1 MDTFLK
7 CRSLFA
13 PLKRPIINFRRG
25 CLRVWFI
32 FFRSARLRIPG
43 CDAFSTKVQLYCVRE
58 IPVFF
63 SINHVLF
70 CFRNWR
76 KKQIAIESCT
86 ITYHRFVD
94 HTFNFHVFSII
105 RSHAVR
111 RRVNEPPSFKSLG
124 VTNLPNNKRKFSTSA
139 KKSRRK
145 PSCRLKVLRLRGYYR
160 LMNYLPSMM
169 QKKEKQQN
177 TKKIMLESSTIS
189 GGIMPN
195 WWNLP
200 TSSTTTAPNPT
211 AGEPRQ
217 FS

>member
-1 MDTFLK
+1 MHF
-7 CRSLFA
+7 
-13 PLKRPIINFRRG
+13 
-25 CLRVWFI
+25 W
-32 FFRSARLRIPG
+32 
-43 CDAFSTKVQLYCVRE
+43 TKVQLYCVQE

-63 SINHVLF
+63 QSITFCSVFKIGERNKLRSSRVRSLIIVL
-70 CFRNWR
+70 W
-76 KKQIAIESCT
+76 IIHS
-86 ITYHRFVD
+86 I
-94 HTFNFHVFSII
+94 FNIFSIT

-111 RRVNEPPSFKSLG
+111 RRVNEPPAFKSLG
-124 VTNLPNNKRKFSTSA
+124 VTNLPNNKRKFSTST

-189 GGIMPN
+189 GGIMPK

-200 TSSTTTAPNPT
+200 TSSATTLAPIPT
-211 AGEPRQ
+211 AGEPRE
-217 FS
+217 FKLNSNDVVDWHLFTIRKEKGG